1 MSFWDYCKDKS
12 ISVLCHI
19 AGMMF
24 LVLFL
29 LATGYPSANIILITS
44 AWLAV
49 AGGGFLLGFARRK
62 RYFHK
67 LDRTLE
73 QLDQPYLIADMMDA
87 GYRFEDKKYRQIL
100 RKSNK
105 AVIERIHGIEQEQKE
120 YREYM
125 EGWVHEVKTPLTT
138 IGLICENKKDDQARK
153 ILTELAKLDNDVET
167 MLFYA
172 RADQVYQDY
181 LIQPVNLYEV
191 VIRVITKNK
200 QLLIQNQV
208 QPEITFSD
216 AVVPSDPKWVEFI
229 LNQIVL
235 NSVKYRRDHGA
246 KITFS
251 MQMANAQKSL
261 IIKDNG
267 IGILEEEQKRVF
279 DKGFTGT
286 NGRSH
291 AKSTGIGLYL
301 CKRLCDK
308 LQIGIALHSKPMDY
322 TAVILTFPDIA
333 KDMPYL
339 SKL

>member
-1 MSFWDYCKDKS
+1 
-12 ISVLCHI
+12 
-19 AGMMF
+19 
-24 LVLFL
+24 
-29 LATGYPSANIILITS
+29 
-44 AWLAV
+44 
-49 AGGGFLLGFARRK
+49 
-62 RYFHK
+62 
-67 LDRTLE
+67 
-73 QLDQPYLIADMMDA
+73 MDA

-105 AVIERIHGIEQEQKE
+105 AVIERIHRIEQEQKE

-138 IGLICENKKDDQARK
+138 IGLICENKKDDQTRR

-181 LIQPVNLYEV
+181 LIQPISLHERILY
-191 VIRVITKNK
+191 VIAKNK
-200 QLLIQNQV
+200 QLFIQNQM
-208 QPEITFSD
+208 QIEITFSE
-216 AVVPSDPKWVEFI
+216 AVVRSDPKWVEFI
-229 LNQIVL
+229 INQIVL
-235 NSVKYRRDHGA
+235 NSIKYKRENEA

-251 MQMANAQKSL
+251 IETQNAGKSL
-261 IIKDNG
+261 IIRDNG

-286 NGRSH
+286 NGRNH
-291 AKSTGIGLYL
+291 EKSTGIGLYL

-308 LQIGIALHSKPMDY
+308 LGIGICIRSVLMHE
-322 TAVILTFPDIA
+322 TEVILTFPDIA